1 MAMITL
7 RGIPASP
14 GVAIGPV
21 WLYQKAQLAAYEEQS
36 RLTVEAERRRFDD
49 AVEQARR
56 QLDMLYDKTVQEAG
70 EAAAQIFDIHKMMME
85 DLDYLESVEDNIT
98 SQLYTAEHAVACTGQ
113 EFAEMFAAM
122 EDEVMQARSA
132 DVRDITQRLLQVL
145 TGGQSQTLERSSVIC
160 AHDLFPSDTMQLERG
175 LIMAFVTELG
185 SHVSHSAILARTMG
199 IPAVVGVSGLT
210 EALSGAAGTI
220 VVDGSRGL
228 VILNADQQ
236 TLADYTAR
244 REAYLQERMGLDAY
258 RDRPSRTRDG
268 LELEICANI
277 AYVTDADNAA
287 AVNADGVGLMRSEFL
302 YMNADSA
309 PDEETQFAA
318 YRAVLEKLNGKRIVV
333 RTLDVGADKVP
344 SWLPLPPEE
353 NPAMGWRAVRMCLDH
368 QDMFRIQLRALLR
381 ASYYGR
387 LAIMFPMIGDLNQLR
402 RAKALLEESR
412 RELEKEQVPMAEK
425 IEVGMMVEIPSAA
438 ILADQFA
445 PEVDFF
451 SIGTNDLTQY
461 TLAAD
466 RLNDKVADLFDS
478 AHPAVLRLIQHT
490 AQAAVA
496 HGIWCGICGESAGNE
511 ELLPFYIKAGIGE
524 LSVVPGKVLELRRAL
539 SNIDSSS
546 L

>member
-14 GVAIGPV
+14 GVAIGPA
-21 WLYQKAQLAAYEEQS
+21 WLYEKARLAAYEEQS

-49 AVEQARR
+49 AVEQARG
-56 QLDMLYDKTVQEAG
+56 QLDLLYDKTVREAG

-85 DLDYLESVEDNIT
+85 DLDYLESVEDNIA

-145 TGGQSQTLERSSVIC
+145 SGGQSQTLEHSSVVC

-199 IPAVVGVSGLT
+199 IPAVVGVSSLT
-210 EALSGAAGTI
+210 EALSGATGTI
-220 VVDGSRGL
+220 VVDGSQGL
-228 VILNADQQ
+228 VILNADEQ
-236 TLADYTAR
+236 TLAEYTAR
-244 REAYLQERMGLDAY
+244 REAYLQERIGLEAY

-309 PDEETQFAA
+309 PDEETQLAA
-318 YRAVLEKLNGKRIVV
+318 YRAVLEKLAGKRIVV
-333 RTLDVGADKVP
+333 RTLDIGADKVP

-368 QDMFRIQLRALLR
+368 QNMFRTQLRALLR
-381 ASYYGR
+381 ASCYGR
-387 LAIMFPMIGDLNQLR
+387 LAIMFPMIGDLDQLR
-402 RAKALLEESR
+402 RAKALLEECR
-412 RELEKEQVPMAEK
+412 RELEKEQIPVAEN
-425 IEVGMMVEIPSAA
+425 IEVGMMVEVPSAA

-490 AQAAVA
+490 AQAAAA

-511 ELLPFYIKAGIGE
+511 ALLPVYIKAGISE
-524 LSVVPGKVLELRRAL
+524 LSVVPGKVLELRRVLSTIDASAL
-539 SNIDSSS
+539 
-546 L
+546 

>member
-1 MAMITL
+1 M
-7 RGIPASP
+7 
-14 GVAIGPV
+14 
-21 WLYQKAQLAAYEEQS
+21 
-36 RLTVEAERRRFDD
+36 
-49 AVEQARR
+49 
-56 QLDMLYDKTVQEAG
+56 
-70 EAAAQIFDIHKMMME
+70 
-85 DLDYLESVEDNIT
+85 
-98 SQLYTAEHAVACTGQ
+98 
-113 EFAEMFAAM
+113 
-122 EDEVMQARSA
+122 
-132 DVRDITQRLLQVL
+132 
-145 TGGQSQTLERSSVIC
+145 
-160 AHDLFPSDTMQLERG
+160 
-175 LIMAFVTELG
+175 
-185 SHVSHSAILARTMG
+185 
-199 IPAVVGVSGLT
+199 
-210 EALSGAAGTI
+210 
-220 VVDGSRGL
+220 
-228 VILNADQQ
+228 
-236 TLADYTAR
+236 
-244 REAYLQERMGLDAY
+244 
-258 RDRPSRTRDG
+258 
-268 LELEICANI
+268 
-277 AYVTDADNAA
+277 
-287 AVNADGVGLMRSEFL
+287 
-302 YMNADSA
+302 
-309 PDEETQFAA
+309 
-318 YRAVLEKLNGKRIVV
+318 LEKLNGKRIVV
-333 RTLDVGADKVP
+333 RTLDIGADKVP

-402 RAKALLEESR
+402 RAKALLGECR